1 MTGIDIDFA
10 LAISDTVVVQVIA
23 VTDTAVD
30 FFLVGLKAK
39 RIGEF
44 HLICFSLLVGQ

>member
-1 MTGIDIDFA
+1 MTGIDVDFT

-44 HLICFSLLVGQ
+44 HLFLFLIG

>member
-1 MTGIDIDFA
+1 MTGIDVDFA

-44 HLICFSLLVGQ
+44 YLISFLIG